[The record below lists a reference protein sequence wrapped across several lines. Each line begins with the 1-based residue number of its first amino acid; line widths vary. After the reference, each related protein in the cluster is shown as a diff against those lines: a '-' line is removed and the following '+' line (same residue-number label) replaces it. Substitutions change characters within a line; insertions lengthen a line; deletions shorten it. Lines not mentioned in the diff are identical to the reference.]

1 MSNSGGCG
9 CPRPV
14 SGQSDDVLIDL
25 IVREVRSVLRT
36 APGPRSVEPYATPP
50 DSGHP
55 RIPLGVSNRHIHLTQ
70 RTFTRL
76 FGDGTAFEEM
86 RPLYQPGEFASKH
99 TLAIVGPKLRSIPG
113 VRILGPLR
121 KYDQVE
127 VSLTDA
133 VFLGVNPPVVNSGS
147 LDAASPLTLVGPN
160 GSVYIEKCAIIAS
173 RHIHM
178 TNSDAARLGVRDGD
192 YCKVRVGGLKTTT
205 FENVLIRT
213 NDNWLLQI
221 HLDTDD
227 ANAANIREE
236 TFVEFLGKMLTDET
250 WPCHRERRCYT
261 KGRAD
266 RWPETADGALSQRAV
281 HADGCLSGMY

>member
-1 MSNSGGCG
+1 MSSSGDCG
-9 CPRPV
+9 CSKTVESHSREALV
-14 SGQSDDVLIDL
+14 DL
-25 IVREVRSVLRT
+25 IVREVSLVLQAKRAGRS
-36 APGPRSVEPYATPP
+36 SVMDAG
-50 DSGHP
+50 S
-55 RIPLGVSNRHIHLTQ
+55 RKIPLGVSNRHIHLTAA
-70 RTFTRL
+70 TFRRL
-76 FGDGTAFEEM
+76 FGEKTAFEQM

-99 TLAIVGPKLRSIPG
+99 TLTIVGPKLRSIPG

-121 KYDQVE
+121 RYDQVE

-133 VFLGVNPPVVNSGS
+133 VFLGIDPPVVNSGS
-147 LDAASPLTLVGPN
+147 LGDAAPLTLVGPG

-178 TNSDAARLGVRDGD
+178 TNSDAGRLGVKDGD
-192 YCKVRVGGLKTTT
+192 RCSVRVAGEKSTV

-236 TFVEFLGKMLTDET
+236 TFVEFLGKM
-250 WPCHRERRCYT
+250 
-261 KGRAD
+261 
-266 RWPETADGALSQRAV
+266 
-281 HADGCLSGMY
+281 